1 MFSRNYMRIFTDII
15 VSDFANLDVSFRNRI
30 TQEIFSGN
38 HEDFSLISYDF
49 MSIAMCDG
57 YDDVKDY
64 LEVYA
69 SEDLKYYL
77 RRLAFMLGRELF
89 EEYQEPASLRDI
101 LVQSLKAGIAGLD
114 DLITED
120 DRENRRFM
128 DPDHDVIG
136 VSVMLLA
143 LMVESLTL
151 SVESFDEPKKSKGSN
166 TA

>member
-30 TQEIFSGN
+30 TQEILAGN

-64 LEVYA
+64 MEVYA

-77 RRLAFMLGRELF
+77 KRLAFMLGRELF

-101 LVQSLKAGIAGLD
+101 LVQSLKASITGLD

-151 SVESFDEPKKSKGSN
+151 SVENFDEPKKSKGSN
-166 TA
+166 SD